1 MPCNPDSPAQPSNP
15 LLRNPIG
22 IVRVLDTL
30 PIGIL
35 RQMGGL
41 LSKAYS
47 GPVRV
52 LDTLPIDILRQMGGL
67 LSKVEMW
74 VPKCHRF
81 GPCLC
86 WGRTDASR
94 ALLCRTRSAAILCD
108 WALRHLIVGS
118 SNCNVEI
125 SSQRLT
131 LSLRQANDVNKRVM
145 SSRVFHKFIVAS
157 SASVKTTPKKDEE
170 LDGIEDVNGVD
181 ENIDHETLAIDV
193 EKLEENAKESGQK
206 IDIMQEV
213 HNLGKETEV
222 DQWKFAIK
230 FVLGANFNFI
240 LFRLLV
246 LTFESGPGLSVQAAK
261 TGCKGVLPSSLMLKG
276 QRFTCEK
283 GVNGILLFLKKA
295 HELSQKWGNIPV
307 VLAGDFNSMPQSA
320 MYQFLASAKLDL
332 QLHNRRN
339 ISEAICPLEYQ
350 PSQHQDKYAAR
361 LYS

>member
-1 MPCNPDSPAQPSNP
+1 
-15 LLRNPIG
+15 
-22 IVRVLDTL
+22 
-30 PIGIL
+30 
-35 RQMGGL
+35 MGGL

-67 LSKVEMW
+67 LSKARTGEACDGCDIFW
-74 VPKCHRF
+74 KNE
-81 GPCLC
+81 L
-86 WGRTDASR
+86 TDASR
-94 ALLCRTRSAAILCD
+94 ALLCRTRSAAVLCD
-108 WALRHLIVGS
+108 WALRHLIAGS
-118 SNCNVEI
+118 SNCDVEI
-125 SSQRLT
+125 SSQRLG
-131 LSLRQANDVNKRVM
+131 SLLLVLFDMANDVNKRVM

-339 ISEAICPLEYQ
+339 ISGAICPLEYQ